1 MWAYMD
7 QNRYV
12 KMWAILC
19 CLLPMTIKCKRFF
32 KSNNVNFFF
41 WHFTFF
47 SAHFNNFFRI
57 FQANFPQKNNF
68 FFLWAFHFFVSNILN
83 RRDSRQD
90 FEYILT
96 KHFHLF
102 NRNVFTKT
110 NKEGVERV
118 LREDGDYAF
127 MMESTNVEYVIERQ
141 CQLTQIGGL
150 LDSKGYGI
158 GLPPS
163 E

>member
-1 MWAYMD
+1 MLISFSNISHSFQSISITFSEY
-7 QNRYV
+7 
-12 KMWAILC
+12 
-19 CLLPMTIKCKRFF
+19 F
-32 KSNNVNFFF
+32 KQ
-41 WHFTFF
+41 
-47 SAHFNNFFRI
+47 I
-57 FQANFPQKNNF
+57 FHKKLF

>member
-1 MWAYMD
+1 
-7 QNRYV
+7 
-12 KMWAILC
+12 
-19 CLLPMTIKCKRFF
+19 
-32 KSNNVNFFF
+32 
-41 WHFTFF
+41 
-47 SAHFNNFFRI
+47 
-57 FQANFPQKNNF
+57 
-68 FFLWAFHFFVSNILN
+68 
-83 RRDSRQD
+83 
-90 FEYILT
+90 
-96 KHFHLF
+96 
-102 NRNVFTKT
+102 VFTKT

-163 E
+163 ESHTQILIFHYLFLVYFIVRDSKKEENFLVKYISYSTVT

>member
-1 MWAYMD
+1 M
-7 QNRYV
+7 
-12 KMWAILC
+12 
-19 CLLPMTIKCKRFF
+19 F
-32 KSNNVNFFF
+32 
-41 WHFTFF
+41 
-47 SAHFNNFFRI
+47 
-57 FQANFPQKNNF
+57 
-68 FFLWAFHFFVSNILN
+68 
-83 RRDSRQD
+83 
-90 FEYILT
+90 
-96 KHFHLF
+96 
-102 NRNVFTKT
+102 RNVFTKT

-163 E
+163 ESHTKHHLVSNICQIFSEPHHSLELCSWPTVDHSYFVRLLLLSFYMNRD